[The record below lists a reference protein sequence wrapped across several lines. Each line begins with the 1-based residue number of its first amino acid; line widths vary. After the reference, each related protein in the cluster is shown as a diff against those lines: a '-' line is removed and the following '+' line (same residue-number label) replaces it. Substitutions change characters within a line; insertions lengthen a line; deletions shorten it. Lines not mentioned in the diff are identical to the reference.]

1 MRFFDPFHEMDALRR
16 EIDRVLTDYSHTGP
30 SRSVSFLPGTSARA
44 YPLLNMSED
53 RDHVYVQGLAPGIDP
68 ATLDVSVHRNTLTIT
83 GAKPGPAGVPA
94 EAFHRNERAAGRFVR
109 SLDLPAEVDNTKVQA
124 RYEQGLLSI
133 TLPKAEAAKPRQIQV
148 AVS

>member
-1 MRFFDPFHEMDALRR
+1 MRVFDPFHEMDALRR
-16 EIDRVLTDYSHTGP
+16 EIDRVLTDYAHAGP
-30 SRSVSFLPGTSARA
+30 VRSVSFLPGTSARA

-53 RDHVYVQGLAPGIDP
+53 RDHVYIQGLAPGIDP
-68 ATLDVSVHRNTLTIT
+68 QTLDVSVHRNTLTIS
-83 GAKPGPAGVPA
+83 GEKPGPAGVAA

-109 SLDLPAEVDNTKVQA
+109 SLDLPAEVDSSKVQA
-124 RYEQGLLSI
+124 SYEQGLLSI